1 MKTSNR
7 KRVLAMFL
15 AVNLL
20 FSIFLVRAFGED
32 SSTETENPVVAEEQA
47 TSPDTP
53 PPETQEGQENEAVT
67 PNTETPAGEL
77 STENGAT
84 DDQTTGVTPENPG
97 SDTESTMT
105 EPKTNEVL
113 NAATTVI
120 AEQQGS
126 PESQVKN
133 NPKTVCVC
141 LEERLCVHDVYVCC
155 NVCPDCLSAA
165 AEASKIELLE
175 EAPDKK
181 VATFKELQNA
191 ITAAPAG
198 TTYVIEITANIGFD
212 GYINIKDGKQI
223 VLMSNGNYTL
233 TTLQDAYRHFKVSS
247 ELTLLP
253 GVTLTNRNTTEYG
266 GGIEVNTGGILNI
279 KGGSIVGNVNS
290 SSGGGVYCDGGTV
303 NLYSGTV
310 DGNTINKTGSGGGV
324 HVRSG
329 TFNMYGGSVSNN
341 HSFGSTS
348 SGGGVGVNKSGTF
361 ILYGGVINGNISDH
375 TAQGGGGVF
384 VLGDGKFEMHGGTI
398 SNNVATASSGGGVM
412 VGKSNFTI
420 TGGTISGNSAISGG
434 GLFYSSTV
442 ANISNV
448 TITGNTASDAGG
460 GVFANAATLNMTDV
474 SITGNTAATDGGGV
488 FYLANASN
496 GQQAFTMTGGL
507 IDNNTAQTGGGVYL
521 NYASNLYLNSAT
533 VSNNKANGANGGGGI
548 YVSSTLNINDS
559 KVIGNTAAT
568 SHGGGMYVSSSGLL
582 NMTSGEVTDNVA
594 ILDGGGIYTEK
605 YNLLTISNTVVFTR
619 NSAQAAYDYG
629 IANRGAGA
637 WSRINWAGDNSI
649 PGTHLLNNYDVQYT
663 EGSPLLILTVTFD
676 ENYALGNTYQKT
688 VLSSVGTVGEAD
700 MPANPERDGYDFV
713 EWNTASD
720 GSGSTFVATTPVTA
734 SITVYAIW
742 LAKPVPP
749 VYYTVNFYDW
759 DGTLIETEQIIS
771 GGAAIAPADP
781 ERTGYTFVDWDKDF
795 SNITEDEDIYAL
807 YRFIVV
813 EIETPDPD
821 PKPDPDPDPS
831 LNIGPVIPGEPIVV
845 TTTQTPLGRGPA
857 LVAGFPQT
865 GDNGMLVLF
874 LMLAGVVITVLG
886 LILDPRNH
894 EKLHLNGHHEFA
906 IHHGRF

>member
-1 MKTSNR
+1 MKTPNR
-7 KRVLAMFL
+7 KRVLAVFL
-15 AVNLL
+15 AINLL
-20 FSIFLVRAFGED
+20 FSIYLVSAFGED
-32 SSTETENPVVAEEQA
+32 NTTEAENQIVAEEQA

-53 PPETQEGQENEAVT
+53 PPETQGGQENEAVT
-67 PNTETPAGEL
+67 PNIETPAAEI

-84 DDQTTGVTPENPG
+84 DDQTTGLTLENPG
-97 SDTESTMT
+97 TDTESTTT
-105 EPKTNEVL
+105 ELKTNEVL
-113 NAATTVI
+113 NVATTVI
-120 AEQQGS
+120 ADQQEYHGLQAS
-126 PESQVKN
+126 RNQQ
-133 NPKTVCVC
+133 TVCVC
-141 LEERLCVHDVYVCC
+141 LEEHLCVHAVYVCC

-165 AEASKIELLE
+165 AEVSKIQLLE
-175 EAPDKK
+175 DAPNKQ

-198 TTYVIEITANIGFD
+198 TTYVIEITADFNCTAVISIPTD
-212 GYINIKDGKQI
+212 KKI
-223 VLMSNGNYTL
+223 VLMSDGNFTL
-233 TTLQDAYRHFKVSS
+233 TTQGTNRHFTASG

-253 GVTLTNRNTTEYG
+253 GVTLTNRNTTDNG
-266 GGIEVNTGGILNI
+266 GGVQVGSVGVLNI
-279 KGGSIVGNVNS
+279 KGGSINGNVNS
-290 SSGGGVYCDGGTV
+290 SSGGGVYCGGGTV
-303 NLYSGTV
+303 NLYSGTI
-310 DGNTINKTGSGGGV
+310 DGNINKSSSGGGV
-324 HVRSG
+324 HVNSG

-341 HSFGSTS
+341 HASGSS
-348 SGGGVGVNKSGTF
+348 ASGGGVGVNKLGTF
-361 ILYGGVINGNISDH
+361 VLYSGVINGNISDH
-375 TAQGGGGVF
+375 IAQGGGGVF

-398 SNNVATASSGGGVM
+398 SNNIATASCGGGVM

-420 TGGTISGNSAISGG
+420 TGGKISGNSAISGG

-448 TITGNTASDAGG
+448 TISGNTASDAGG

-488 FYLANASN
+488 FYLANASD

-521 NYASNLYLNSAT
+521 NYASIFYLNSAT
-533 VSNNKANGANGGGGI
+533 ISNNKANGANGGGGV
-548 YVSSTLNINDS
+548 YVSGNLNMNDS
-559 KVIGNTAAT
+559 KVSGNTAAT
-568 SHGGGMYVSSSGLL
+568 SHGGGMYVSSSGHVS
-582 NMTSGEVTDNVA
+582 MTSGEVTDNVA
-594 ILDGGGIYTEK
+594 ILNGGGIYTEK
-605 YNLLTISNTVVFTR
+605 YDLLAISNTVVFTR

-637 WSRINWAGDNSI
+637 WPNINWAGDNSI

-663 EGSPLLILTVTFD
+663 EGSPLSILTVTFD
-676 ENYALGNTYQKT
+676 ENHALGNTYQET
-688 VLSSVGTVGEAD
+688 VLSSVGIIGEAD
-700 MPANPERDGYDFV
+700 MPADPEREGYDFI

-720 GSGSTFVATTPVTA
+720 GSGSAFVATTPVTA

-759 DGTLIETEQIIS
+759 DGTLIVTEQVIN
-771 GGAAIAPADP
+771 GGAAIAPPDT

-821 PKPDPDPDPS
+821 PNPNPD
-831 LNIGPVIPGEPIVV
+831 LNLGPVIPGEPIVV

-865 GDNGMLVLF
+865 GDNGMFVLF
-874 LMLAGVVITVLG
+874 LMLAGVVITIIG

-894 EKLHLNGHHEFA
+894 VKLHQNGHHEIA
-906 IHHGRF
+906 IHHSRFN